1 MEIVDASKAIA
12 ANFTGALIVVNK
24 RDDLSKYVETGEFL
38 DARVSKPLLVSL
50 FNQYSELHDGAIIIV
65 DGRIKAA
72 RCVLPVADGVDVPS
86 SLGFRHRAAMGM
98 SEATDAVVIVIS
110 EQTGRISVAVEG
122 ELHSGIPISELQS
135 RLEEYLS
142 SDVQRM
148 AK

>member
-1 MEIVDASKAIA
+1 
-12 ANFTGALIVVNK
+12 
-24 RDDLSKYVETGEFL
+24 
-38 DARVSKPLLVSL
+38 
-50 FNQYSELHDGAIIIV
+50 
-65 DGRIKAA
+65 
-72 RCVLPVADGVDVPS
+72 
-86 SLGFRHRAAMGM
+86 M

-122 ELHSGIPISELQS
+122 ELHSNIPISELQN